1 MDLNAGPGALPL
13 SICTAPRVP
22 MRSEDGG
29 NQGLVVLIG
38 SKFGWNRGRAPS
50 VGFGFRAQLK
60 PCHVVVPVHLEIQN
74 RRGIKWGLQG
84 GSIVFWPE
92 RAFCKTDHGCCKTAA
107 RWGGLQRLPIG
118 TSSIFHSATLPSP
131 CPLHH
136 HITPPRR
143 VAIWMEGRAYPLI
156 G

>member
-74 RRGIKWGLQG
+74 RRGIKLGLQG
-84 GSIVFWPE
+84 GSFVFWPE
-92 RAFCKTDHGCCKTAA
+92 RPFCKTAP
-107 RWGGLQRLPIG
+107 RWSGLQGLPIG
-118 TSSIFHSATLPSP
+118 PSSIFHSATLPSP

-136 HITPPRR
+136 HITTRR
-143 VAIWMEGRAYPLI
+143 VAIWMEARAYPLI
-156 G
+156 A